1 MFWEYDLEWSQ
12 CSATCGGGT
21 QTKNFIITTEASNGG
36 EECSEGPLI
45 QACNTSP
52 CPVDC
57 DGSWGEWSTCTKSC
71 DDGSGPGTRT
81 RNYNVS
87 IEASN
92 GGSPCTSNGN
102 TVENGDI
109 EEEACNPSPCP
120 VDCDGSW
127 ETGRRIKPCDDG
139 SGPGTRTRNYNVS
152 IEASNGGSPCTSKRK
167 YC

>member
-1 MFWEYDLEWSQ
+1 MEVVRELRTRNYNVS
-12 CSATCGGGT
+12 
-21 QTKNFIITTEASNGG
+21 IEASNGG
-36 EECSEGPLI
+36 SPCTSNGNTVENGDIEEE
-45 QACNTSP
+45 ACNPSP

-57 DGSWGEWSTCTKSC
+57 DGSPDRSTYTKPC

-120 VDCDGSW
+120 VDCDVH
-127 ETGRRIKPCDDG
+127 GRWSTCTKPCDDG
-139 SGPGTRTRNYNVS
+139 SGTYHQ
-152 IEASNGGSPCTSKRK
+152 
-167 YC
+167 